1 MPELPEV
8 EIIKRATEASL
19 LKAVIKSVTVRQPHL
34 RESVPADFAEQITG
48 AQIISFSRKA
58 KYMLMHLDN
67 GLTVIWH
74 FGMSGKIKIESA
86 DTPLLLQKHDHIII
100 ETTRGTLIYNDP
112 RRFGIVSLCATDCW
126 QKHHLFAHL
135 GPDPWDESFTPS
147 YLATRFAHKKT
158 AIKIALL
165 DQTIVCGIGNI
176 YASEILY
183 LARIHPERSAES
195 ITLSEIKRLIKY
207 TREVLESAI
216 KAGGSSI
223 HDYVHPDGDIGYF
236 QESHCVY
243 NKTGLRCPHCRC
255 SVAKTGGIRKMVLGG
270 RSTFYCATLQK

>member
-1 MPELPEV
+1 V
-8 EIIKRATEASL
+8 
-19 LKAVIKSVTVRQPHL
+19 
-34 RESVPADFAEQITG
+34 
-48 AQIISFSRKA
+48 
-58 KYMLMHLDN
+58 
-67 GLTVIWH
+67 
-74 FGMSGKIKIESA
+74 
-86 DTPLLLQKHDHIII
+86 
-100 ETTRGTLIYNDP
+100 
-112 RRFGIVSLCATDCW
+112 RRFGLVTYCESAKI
-126 QKHHLFAHL
+126 KENHLISKL
-135 GPDPWDESFTPS
+135 GLDPWDENLTAE
-147 YLATRFAHKKT
+147 YLLNKLQNKKLP
-158 AIKIALL
+158 IKICLL
-165 DQTIVCGIGNI
+165 DQEIICGIGNI

-255 SVAKTGGIRKMVLGG
+255 SVARTGGIRKMVLGG